1 MHTLHHNVGD
11 YSPQRITSYVY
22 FKVQGEGREKKED
35 SKQKINEGVGEEDRG
50 ENSKEDV
57 GEREL

>member
-1 MHTLHHNVGD
+1 
-11 YSPQRITSYVY
+11 VY